1 MSGLDNTSY
10 TVRTVTGTA
19 GTATNNDS
27 VLVFTN
33 TSAKTLALP
42 NPTTVQPGRKYT
54 VINAALG
61 DLTVSATGGAN
72 VNGGATSTLVAT
84 AGRAEYISDGTV
96 YWAINIAPDPA

>member
-33 TSAKTLALP
+33 TNAKTLALP
-42 NPTTVQPGRKYT
+42 NPTLVQPGRKYT
-54 VINAALG
+54 VINTAG
-61 DLTVSATGGAN
+61 GTLTVSATGGAN
-72 VNGGATSTLVAT
+72 VNGAATSVLAAT
-84 AGRAEYISDGTV
+84 TGRAEYISDGTV

>member
-1 MSGLDNTSY
+1 MSGMDNTSY

-19 GTATNNDS
+19 GAATNNDS